1 MIIDIVRARSNNLA
15 TREREAASFPHSL
28 DPATIEDVQLGGFL
42 VQYARTVLAYHGCDA
57 ETAKSLL
64 NGEPSE
70 PSENAYDWLGRG
82 IYFWEH
88 GVDRAFRFAK
98 FQKSRGKIQTPAV
111 VGAVLQLGRCFDLMD
126 TRNTVDPGSFYPFFE
141 SDLQSKGVE
150 LPKNQGKT
158 PDLKLRHLDCA
169 VINAYLTVIARTG
182 ELFDTVRCGF
192 TEGKPIYP
200 GAMIQQETH
209 IQIAVRNPACILGVF
224 RPLYKLDSL

>member
-1 MIIDIVRARSNNLA
+1 M
-15 TREREAASFPHSL
+15 
-28 DPATIEDVQLGGFL
+28 
-42 VQYARTVLAYHGCDA
+42 QYARTVLAYHGCDA

-64 NGEPSE
+64 NGESFE

-111 VGAVLQLGRCFDLMD
+111 VGAVVQLGRCFDLMD
-126 TRNTVDPGSFYPFFE
+126 TLFTHDLGSFYPLFKEEFE
-141 SDLQSKGVE
+141 QAGFM

-158 PDLKLRHLDCA
+158 PDLKLRNLDCA
-169 VINAYLTVIARTG
+169 VINAYLIAVENDG
-182 ELFDTVRCGF
+182 ERFDTVRCGF
-192 TEGKPIYP
+192 IEGEPIYP
-200 GAMIQQETH
+200 GAMIHQETH

-224 RPLYKLDSL
+224 RPLYKLDGLQKG